1 MRARNIS
8 IAIVGVL
15 SVAAWLVLRSML
27 ADKQWHPLK
36 AGGAIR
42 VLIATNGGTQEIPTP
57 GPPLMDRI
65 RLAWRKRSIQPLQS
79 SGSKFTASSGNT
91 TQFAVWA
98 EFRGLPEGYF
108 FRRMTEIR
116 DFEIQLADGRIL
128 HGRPGDW
135 ESRSFD
141 IPLLDGQIVPGMT
154 GGKSSSAPSSHICCL
169 ALFDQAPSRE
179 RELTLTFTLEGQRHA
194 LTFANPQLF
203 VKRPKAPKDGGG

>member
-15 SVAAWLVLRSML
+15 SVAAWLVLLSML

-65 RLAWRKRSIQPLQS
+65 RWAWRKRSIQPLQS

-108 FRRMTEIR
+108 FRRMSGIR
-116 DFEIQLADGRIL
+116 DFEIQLSDGRIL

-135 ESRSFD
+135 EAQTFD
-141 IPLLDGQIVPGMT
+141 LPLLNGKILPGIT
-154 GGKSSSAPSSHICCL
+154 GRNARSAPRSHICCL
-169 ALFDQAPSRE
+169 ALFDQTPSRE
-179 RELTLTFTLEGQRHA
+179 REL
-194 LTFANPQLF
+194 NI
-203 VKRPKAPKDGGG
+203 